1 MQPPPLRM
9 PQPARLPAGMTPPA
23 SMQPDTQRGGR
34 GAVPPPASR
43 GQESTR
49 QALPARAQPP
59 QKAPTYIVR
68 PPIPSSA
75 GRQRIQVML
84 QGSSVPVGSVDIEP
98 TRTGQAEIINLNVL
112 QEHRRRGVAR
122 LLIDA
127 ALQNAQR
134 QGLTGACLEA
144 RPSDSSISLS
154 SLVTM
159 YQKMGFRGTG
169 VSSRG
174 NPVLERRTGPV

>member
-1 MQPPPLRM
+1 
-9 PQPARLPAGMTPPA
+9 
-23 SMQPDTQRGGR
+23 
-34 GAVPPPASR
+34 
-43 GQESTR
+43 
-49 QALPARAQPP
+49 
-59 QKAPTYIVR
+59 
-68 PPIPSSA
+68 
-75 GRQRIQVML
+75 ML
-84 QGSSVPVGSVDIEP
+84 QGSSMPVGSVDMQP

-134 QGLTGACLEA
+134 QGLTGARLEA
-144 RPSDSSISLS
+144 RPSDSSMSLS

-174 NPVLERRTGPV
+174 NPVLERRTGTV

>member
-9 PQPARLPAGMTPPA
+9 PQPSTGRVPSATRQPLPTAQGVVP
-23 SMQPDTQRGGR
+23 QPIPRVQH
-34 GAVPPPASR
+34 
-43 GQESTR
+43 STR

-59 QKAPTYIVR
+59 QRVPAYVVR
-68 PPIPSSA
+68 PPVPSGA
-75 GRQRIQVML
+75 GRQHIQVML
-84 QGSSVPVGSVDIEP
+84 QGSSSPVGSVDIQP
-98 TRTGQAEIINLNVL
+98 TGSGQAEIVNLNVV

-134 QGLTGACLEA
+134 QGLTGARLEA

-159 YQKMGFRGTG
+159 YQKMGFKGAG

-174 NPVLERRTGPV
+174 NPLLERRTGPV

>member
-9 PQPARLPAGMTPPA
+9 PQSARLPAAMAPSAG
-23 SMQPDTQRGGR
+23 MQPNTQRGVQ
-34 GAVPPPASR
+34 GAVPQPVSR
-43 GQESTR
+43 THNVTR
-49 QALPARAQPP
+49 QALSARAQPP
-59 QKAPTYIVR
+59 QRVPTYIVR

-84 QGSSVPVGSVDIEP
+84 QGSSMPVGSVDIQP

-134 QGLTGACLEA
+134 QGLTGARLEA

-159 YQKMGFRGTG
+159 YQKMGFRGAG
-169 VSSRG
+169 MSSRG

>member
-1 MQPPPLRM
+1 MAPSTRM
-9 PQPARLPAGMTPPA
+9 PSNTQRGAQGAVPQPAA
-23 SMQPDTQRGGR
+23 
-34 GAVPPPASR
+34 R
-43 GQESTR
+43 GQDVTR
-49 QALPARAQPP
+49 QAISARAQPP
-59 QKAPTYIVR
+59 QRVPTYTVR

-84 QGSSVPVGSVDIEP
+84 QGSATPVGSVDIQP

-134 QGLTGACLEA
+134 QGLTGARLEA

-159 YQKMGFRGTG
+159 YQKMGFRGAG

>member
-9 PQPARLPAGMTPPA
+9 PQPPAGRGPSAPVPSPTPPGLQRIA
-23 SMQPDTQRGGR
+23 PQPLPRG
-34 GAVPPPASR
+34 PN
-43 GQESTR
+43 STR

-59 QKAPTYIVR
+59 QPAPAYIVR

-84 QGSSVPVGSVDIEP
+84 QGSSTPVGSVDIQP
-98 TRTGQAEIINLNVL
+98 TGTGQAEIVNLNVL

-127 ALQNAQR
+127 VLQNAQR
-134 QGLTGACLEA
+134 QGLAGARLEA

-159 YQKMGFRGTG
+159 YQKMRIKGAG

-174 NPVLERRTGPV
+174 NPVSERRTGPV